1 MIKIKS
7 DILRIAGRK
16 IDLNNLNKRITNYLN
31 GIKTE
36 ILLKK
41 DNKGNK
47 ITVLF
52 VEQQDEKSISL
63 LDMEKELKDAA
74 VIKEII
80 PLSRF
85 PLDNNGETDK
95 KALEELLDDV
105 HVLTDSDD
113 VSSEDM
119 CFLHVE
125 KFHTAE
131 PIHIKDIIIKN
142 DSSEKTEKIIENTA
156 LDAKKAYVYGGEI
169 KDVPFD
175 VNDVPSMLLRAAEK
189 YPEKGIY
196 NIDREGNETFISYPH
211 LLENSKKVLNGLRS
225 KGVKKGE
232 KVILLIDSN
241 EKYYYAL
248 WGCFLGGII
257 PAPMTAPTNFNAKS
271 NDIKVLKSVWE
282 TIATVY
288 KGNIIKNLIMDCQS
302 YTKYRPNETMGGIF
316 VSWRRKEELPT
327 GA

>member
-105 HVLTDSDD
+105 HLK
-113 VSSEDM
+113 
-119 CFLHVE
+119 FL
-125 KFHTAE
+125 
-131 PIHIKDIIIKN
+131 
-142 DSSEKTEKIIENTA
+142 
-156 LDAKKAYVYGGEI
+156 
-169 KDVPFD
+169 
-175 VNDVPSMLLRAAEK
+175 
-189 YPEKGIY
+189 
-196 NIDREGNETFISYPH
+196 
-211 LLENSKKVLNGLRS
+211 
-225 KGVKKGE
+225 
-232 KVILLIDSN
+232 
-241 EKYYYAL
+241 
-248 WGCFLGGII
+248 
-257 PAPMTAPTNFNAKS
+257 
-271 NDIKVLKSVWE
+271 
-282 TIATVY
+282 
-288 KGNIIKNLIMDCQS
+288 
-302 YTKYRPNETMGGIF
+302 
-316 VSWRRKEELPT
+316 LP
-327 GA
+327 